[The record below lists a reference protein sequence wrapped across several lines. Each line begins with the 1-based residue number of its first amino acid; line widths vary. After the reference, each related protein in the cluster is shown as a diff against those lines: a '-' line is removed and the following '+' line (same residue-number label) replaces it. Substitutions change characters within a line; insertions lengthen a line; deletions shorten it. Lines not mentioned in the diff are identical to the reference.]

1 MKKVLSLFLTVAL
14 LFTLVPN
21 VIASAE
27 DAAAEPI
34 KLAITADT
42 VLAAH
47 YENEQYG
54 KTPHGSDTVMFFAQ
68 QAPNNYETG
77 PLLYKTDLSG
87 IVIPD
92 GKVVTKVELF
102 VYAVAEGS
110 KTSADFTN
118 NVRIFNASTNWDE
131 STTYMKAWD
140 TKYDNKSGLTPNIS
154 WDKNAENYSCQIS
167 DQPDATCST
176 SFKKFAA
183 SDTTPIAYSFDIT
196 PAFMAAYPGGTVTD
210 GAEFSWI
217 MAMTPDGSY
226 RYVTVASKEHT
237 NSAVHPYLEITL
249 SDKPAMTV
257 TDYETP
263 ANPQDSFELTTANPI
278 NECSVTVNGEAV
290 SDAMVS
296 VAQNKIT
303 LNYSWGIGEE
313 YTVVVNATDSFGQ
326 TLPESTY
333 TFTLTDSYIFPV
345 AQDTMLTARK
355 VWGTTTSAG
364 WGGNICGNLEH
375 ITLCSRTG
383 DTAREIGVL
392 KTGVL
397 TGIKEQLDSGKT
409 IDKVELLAYLAPGS
423 LAINTS
429 TRFFPASSEWDE
441 STINLMDWDT
451 AAYQPKLSWADNGG
465 GGKGEIDSAAVPTD
479 TIPYNYPKVE
489 SGYVPVTYNITN
501 TFNKAFEAGMTD
513 DSVFSFMMA
522 QAENSSTYNYVFLA
536 SSETANYAPVIKVTF
551 KEKTVAVPKIVS
563 EDFDAETGDFSTA
576 TEVGATIAAGT
587 KIKAITQIT
596 NNTNKNDEI
605 YVVVVAYKDGELKE
619 VSAVSLESN
628 TLSANA
634 TKIYTS
640 KAITLEEGC
649 DCIKAF
655 VWSKDDIA
663 PLSASKVI
671 NLTN

>member
-14 LFTLVPN
+14 LITLVPN

-47 YENEQYG
+47 YENKQYG

-68 QAPNNYETG
+68 QAPNAYETG

-87 IVIPD
+87 IVIPE

-102 VYAVAEGS
+102 VHAVFEGS

-140 TKYDNKSGLTPNIS
+140 TACDNTTGLTPNIS
-154 WDKNAENYSCQIS
+154 WAKNAENYSCQIS
-167 DQPDATCST
+167 AQPDATCST
-176 SFKKFAA
+176 SFKKFA
-183 SDTTPIAYSFDIT
+183 SNDTTPIAYSFDIT

-210 GAEFSWI
+210 GGEFAWI
-217 MAMTPDGSY
+217 VAMTPDGYY
-226 RYVTVASKEHT
+226 RYVTVASKEHADPT
-237 NSAVHPYLEITL
+237 VHPYLEITL

-263 ANPQDSFELTTANPI
+263 ANPQDSFELTTSNSI
-278 NECSVTVNGEAV
+278 DTYSVTVNGEAV
-290 SDAMVS
+290 SGAMVS
-296 VAQNKIT
+296 VDQNKIT

-423 LAINTS
+423 LDINTS
-429 TRFFPASSEWDE
+429 TRFFPASAQWDE
-441 STINLMDWDT
+441 STIHMLDWES
-451 AAYQPKLSWADNGG
+451 AGYQPKLSWADNGG

-522 QAENSSTYNYVFLA
+522 QAETTSTYNYIFLA
-536 SSETANYAPVIKVTF
+536 SSEVANYAPVIKVTF

-605 YVVVVAYKDGELKE
+605 YVVVVAYKGGELKE

-628 TLSANA
+628 TLSAKA